1 MHSKDGVRIVY
12 ARPALFQIQNGG
24 WVIRTL
30 IYENDLIELLLHCFI
45 SEAKK
50 FTASILVRP
59 LSCETSVCNG
69 IDKTSTAWI
78 AARIF
83 YKWFVCFLIC
93 CCFFVL
99 GSHSAVHSHLS
110 HPFFL
115 CIQVVLQGEE
125 TVISKQL
132 KVKIGKRKFCKE
144 FHGHHSARGDL
155 KSNLPKAFKDL
166 VRTA

>member
-1 MHSKDGVRIVY
+1 M
-12 ARPALFQIQNGG
+12 
-24 WVIRTL
+24 
-30 IYENDLIELLLHCFI
+30 
-45 SEAKK
+45 
-50 FTASILVRP
+50 RP
-59 LSCETSVCNG
+59 LSCETSVCNS

-99 GSHSAVHSHLS
+99 GSHSAVHSHLN

-155 KSNLPKAFKDL
+155 KTNLPRAFKDL
-166 VRTA
+166 VWDRLKAGKKRCITVTNNLCNRVAPDTKNHSKPPLRACQENLFFI

>member
-1 MHSKDGVRIVY
+1 MCIVY
-12 ARPALFQIQNGG
+12 ARPASFQIQNGG
-24 WVIRTL
+24 WAIRAL
-30 IYENDLIELLLHCFI
+30 IQNIDWIELLLHGFI
-45 SEAKK
+45 SEAKII
-50 FTASILVRP
+50 TASILVRP
-59 LSCETSVCNG
+59 LSCEISVCNS

-99 GSHSAVHSHLS
+99 GSHSALHSHLS

-132 KVKIGKRKFCKE
+132 KVKIGKE
-144 FHGHHSARGDL
+144 IL
-155 KSNLPKAFKDL
+155 KRISWTSLGKRRLKKQSPKGL
-166 VRTA
+166 